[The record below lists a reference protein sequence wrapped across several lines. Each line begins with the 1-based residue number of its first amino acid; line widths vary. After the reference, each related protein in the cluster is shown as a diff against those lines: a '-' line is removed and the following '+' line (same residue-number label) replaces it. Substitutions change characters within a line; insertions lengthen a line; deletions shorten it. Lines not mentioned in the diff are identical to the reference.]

1 MHRFRRFQIILLAA
15 LLVTPTLFASCGQDN
30 DVNGTEPTGDTQ
42 SGSDAAETEIAELD
56 KLPDADYEGYV
67 FKVMFNDTEN
77 FSMDIETAGEA
88 TGDIMNDTVYQ
99 RNLKVEEKYNIKIE
113 STGDVNDNLLQTVK
127 ESVMAGDEPY
137 DFYFSDC
144 HAAALAPEGYFYEL
158 NSLPG
163 LDLSNPWWDKAGIE
177 GMSVGNKLYLIT
189 GDISP
194 SSLLTSSCMVF
205 NKDLHDEAGI
215 EYPYDMVRNGEW
227 TISKLAEITA
237 DLTRDINGDGEY
249 KLGDDVYGYSSW
261 FADSPFSLFYG
272 AGGMLTSKGSD
283 DIPVVDFDMDKIS
296 SIYDYM
302 YRIII
307 TNNSY
312 FVTDLNLYET
322 FAQCFNDGGA
332 YYCDITLAKIDRF
345 LRDMEDDFGIIPIPK
360 YDENQ
365 EEYLSCVNAAG
376 GFQYVPSNAS
386 NPERTG
392 RIVEALGAGAY
403 DSITPI
409 IYEVITKTRNSRDED
424 SAEMVD
430 LIVKNRVFD
439 PYYVNLL
446 TGYGFMQEALAAKSD
461 SIVSKLESYRTSGE
475 AALEKIVE
483 AYAAMDSEG

>member
-1 MHRFRRFQIILLAA
+1 MRNRICALILSA
-15 LLVTPTLFASCGQDN
+15 LLTSTCLFTSCGETAD
-30 DVNGTEPTGDTQ
+30 DTLQ
-42 SGSDAAETEIAELD
+42 TDLTDSGSTAETEEVSELE
-56 KLPDADYEGYV
+56 KLENVDYEGYV
-67 FKVMFNDTEN
+67 FKVIFNDTEN
-77 FSMDIETAGEA
+77 FSMDIETAGEE
-88 TGDIMNDTVYQ
+88 TGDIMNDTVYA
-99 RNLKVEEKYNIKIE
+99 RNLAVEEKFNIKIE

-163 LDLSNPWWDKAGIE
+163 LDLSNPWWDKAGIA

-227 TISKLAEITA
+227 TIIKLAEITA
-237 DLTRDINGDGEY
+237 DLTRDLNGDGEY
-249 KLGDDVYGYSSW
+249 RLGDDVYGYSSW
-261 FADSPFSLFYG
+261 MCDSPFSLFYG
-272 AGGMLTSKGSD
+272 AGGMLTSKGAD

-296 SIYDYM
+296 SIYEYM

-312 FVTDLNLYET
+312 FVTDLSLYET

-332 YYCDITLAKIDRF
+332 YFSEMTLQKIELF
-345 LRDMEDDFGIIPIPK
+345 LRDMKDDFGIIPEPK

-365 EEYLSCVNAAG
+365 DEYLSCVNGAG
-376 GFQYVPSNAS
+376 GFIFVPANATD
-386 NPERTG
+386 PARTG
-392 RIVEALGAGAY
+392 MIVEALAAGAY
-403 DSITPI
+403 DNVTPQL
-409 IYEVITKTRNSRDED
+409 YNVITKTKNVRDEE

-430 LIVKNRVFD
+430 LIIKNRVFD
-439 PYYVNLL
+439 PYYINLI
-446 TGYGFMQEALAAKSD
+446 TGYNFM
-461 SIVSKLESYRTSGE
+461 E
-475 AALEKIVE
+475 AALSQKSEEIVSRLESFRTAAESAMEKIVE
-483 AYAAMDSEG
+483 TYTASQAG